1 MNYNDDEL
9 LEELKHR
16 FNQQRKSL
24 EELEYLTEKLKDLN
38 HKLEES
44 EKVKSHFLSNIRN
57 EIINPFASIIGLS
70 QSIKN
75 IPSEKIEKIYSMA
88 TMIHSEAFDLDFQLH
103 NIFAAAEIEAG
114 DLTLQYATLDVNEFC
129 NTIISSFKH
138 EIDKKELKVNYTS
151 NTSPIPLN
159 SDPEKLKI
167 IISNVLSNAIK
178 YSSKGADIDININ
191 SDGGTVVIAIQDY
204 GIGIEEKS
212 QKLIFDR
219 FKRVDDTINSLN
231 TGHGLGLSVV
241 QAYLYLMGGSIDLF
255 SEVNNGSTFIISI
268 VNNENKNGDYFFD
281 DDDVMFES
289 GGEVF

>member
-1 MNYNDDEL
+1 MNVYNDDEL
-9 LEELKHR
+9 LEELKNR
-16 FNQQRKSL
+16 FYQQRKSL
-24 EELEYLTEKLKDLN
+24 KELEYLTGKLKELN

-44 EKVKSHFLSNIRN
+44 EKLKSHFLSNIRN

-88 TMIHSEAFDLDFQLH
+88 TMIHSEAFALDFQLR

-114 DLTLQYATLDVNEFC
+114 DLTLQYAILDVNELC

-138 EIDKKELKVNYTS
+138 EVEKKELKVNFSS
-151 NTSPIPLN
+151 NTSEIPLK

-167 IISNVLSNAIK
+167 IISNILSNAIK
-178 YSSKGADIDININ
+178 YSNKGAEIDININ
-191 SDGGTVVIAIQDY
+191 SDEAFVVIGIQDY
-204 GIGIEEKS
+204 GIGIDEKS

-219 FKRVDDTINSLN
+219 FKRIDDTINSLN

-241 QAYLYLMGGSIDLF
+241 QAYLDLIGGSIDLF
-255 SEVNNGSTFIISI
+255 SEVNKGSTFTISI
-268 VNNENKNGDYFFD
+268 INYENVNGNSLG

-289 GGEVF
+289 DGEVF